1 MISLISFQSKSYT
14 KILYSLQR
22 ERLALVSNLLQRLP
36 RFMLAPFEYLGNLHD
51 RYLTFLKRVHGKVDG
66 KTLQEVSPQLSG
78 PVLEGLRF
86 LEDDSLLAEMFIN
99 ILARALDRETAS
111 TAHPAFVEILK
122 QLSPDEALILYKI
135 KKRSYEFHVQSDF
148 DHVNHRFSNDQVIRN
163 DFPVDELVY
172 PENYVMYINH
182 LSYLNVAGIPEYK
195 EQKYLYDGSGNQNGI
210 IVYRRTQFHD
220 FGELFSACCI
230 PDDFHN

>member
-1 MISLISFQSKSYT
+1 MTWVDDFSNFLPIKE
-14 KILYSLQR
+14 LYKD
-22 ERLALVSNLLQRLP
+22 LLQPSAREVGAGLGSVAKTA
-36 RFMLAPFEYLGNLHD
+36 RFVLAPFEYLGNLHD
-51 RYLTFLKRVHGKVDG
+51 RYLFFLKRLHEKVEGKN
-66 KTLQEVSPQLSG
+66 LQEVSPQLSG

-135 KKRSYEFHVQSDF
+135 KKRSYEFHVQLDF
-148 DHVNHRFSNDQVIRN
+148 DPVENRFHIDRVIRN

-172 PENYVMYINH
+172 PGNYTMYINH

-195 EQKYLYDGSGNQNGI
+195 NQKHLYDDSGLSTHP
-210 IVYRRTQFHD
+210 VSRFR
-220 FGELFSACCI
+220 
-230 PDDFHN
+230 